1 MPVSKPEQRTIE
13 KVVAAA
19 TPDQRRVLRSE
30 AEIALTQ
37 INQRLAKRMLF
48 QRETEAAK
56 RAIEVLVR
64 MEATE
69 SGGGWWFRLKRRFQL
84 TQRFLVERPAPT
96 PAYVIKQEVTKDAV
110 QLMKLTDVAL
120 TKYLSMSADT
130 LMDEL
135 TRDFPSDCYGF
146 DLDAVTFVYPNMSD
160 FYFTVSENTG
170 SKSLCVTGRRR
181 YAGFTLFVPDH
192 GQWHCYAQEG
202 LLQAATSAKA
212 LAQFMEKKF
221 GIRDMSNTLAN
232 AA

>member
-1 MPVSKPEQRTIE
+1 MPVSKPEQQIIE

-19 TPDQRRVLRSE
+19 TPDQRRLLRSE
-30 AEIALTQ
+30 AQIALTQ
-37 INQRLAKRMLF
+37 INQRMAKRMLF
-48 QRETEAAK
+48 HRESEAAK

-64 MEATE
+64 MEAIETE
-69 SGGGWWFRLKRRFQL
+69 KGWWFRLRRRFQL
-84 TQRFLVERPAPT
+84 TQKYLVDRPAPT
-96 PAYVIKQEVTKDAV
+96 PLYVTKQEVTKDAV
-110 QLMKLTDVAL
+110 RLMKLTDVAL

-130 LMDEL
+130 LMDAL
-135 TRDFPSDCYGF
+135 TQDFPSDCFGF

-181 YAGFTLFVPDH
+181 YAGFTLFVPDR

-202 LLQAATSAKA
+202 LAQAATSASV

-221 GIRDMSNTLAN
+221 GIRDMSSTLAN